1 MNKNT
6 LLIVKTKV
14 KKLIKQKYNYL
25 YSQTMIMHVCIPW
38 QKVVIIEIDCLIK
51 NPKALNK
58 RAQSLPD
65 TDEFVQNHWDERE
78 RERKAFIDWLIH
90 SLRVLCNSSFIYEK
104 WWVLLLLRKSTSI
117 YTISNTHSVTLERI
131 NSPTRIFL
139 ANLLY

>member
-1 MNKNT
+1 MIDISGVVRKIKISPMNKNT

-78 RERKAFIDWLIH
+78 REESFHRLINTLAPSALQQFIHIRKVMSFAFVTKID
-90 SLRVLCNSSFIYEK
+90 VNIYD
-104 WWVLLLLRKSTSI
+104 L
-117 YTISNTHSVTLERI
+117 
-131 NSPTRIFL
+131 
-139 ANLLY
+139 